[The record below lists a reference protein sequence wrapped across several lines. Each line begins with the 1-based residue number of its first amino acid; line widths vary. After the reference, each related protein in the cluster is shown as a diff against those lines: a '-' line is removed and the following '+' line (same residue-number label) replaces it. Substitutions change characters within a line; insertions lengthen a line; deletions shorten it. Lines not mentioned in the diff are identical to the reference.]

1 MRLSLIAVLAVGCTT
16 DYTSQELPPEIL
28 LSTTTI
34 DFGEVVVGKQAEIG
48 INLENTGRGV
58 LHIET
63 CELDGTTSA
72 DFELVELGADSVGPH
87 ESITLAAIYT
97 PDMVGQ
103 DFGRIRL
110 NTDDPDNF
118 LTEVNLVGF
127 GVEPDIDVDPE
138 TLWFGE
144 VQAPDTKTLT
154 VEVAAEGTGTTWISD
169 ISFEDDLGVFSYT
182 LPSECSDLPYGL
194 DSGFSFEVDVT
205 YSPTETAEH
214 DTFLLIQS
222 NDPREPTAAVRLLG
236 NAEYN
241 PDENYPPEVEITDP
255 NYGNYLVLG
264 ESTLLTGY
272 VYDLEDSPE
281 NLTCA
286 WYANTTFLGN
296 ATPDDD
302 GYVSLVTDQIP
313 QGDVTLLLV
322 AMDTGLDT
330 GSDSVS
336 VTVWDAEEP
345 VRYTLSGGG
354 TVYHYW
360 TADDD
365 VEISVDGVTIFA
377 DNNHT
382 QDNHPPVE
390 FDAEVGSIIHIT
402 AWDINECRKQLDTLY
417 LHFGTGMFLPLNEA
431 ICAASCDSD
440 SCYDGSY
447 SGPWPNTFLDADYE
461 ITIP

>member
-1 MRLSLIAVLAVGCTT
+1 MKLIHIAILGIGCTP
-16 DYTSQELPPEIL
+16 DYTSQELPPEL
-28 LSTTTI
+28 QLSTTTI

-48 INLENTGRGV
+48 ISLENEGRGV
-58 LHIET
+58 LHIEA

-72 DFELVELGADSVGPH
+72 DFELVDLEVDRVEPH
-87 ESITLAAIYT
+87 EAITLAAVYT

-110 NTDDPDNF
+110 VTDDPDGS
-118 LTEVNLVGF
+118 LTEIDLLGF
-127 GVEPDIDVDPE
+127 GVEPDIDIDPE

-154 VEVAAEGTGTTWISD
+154 VEVEAQGTGTTWISD
-169 ISFEDDLGVFSYT
+169 IDFEDDLGVFT
-182 LPSECSDLPYGL
+182 FELPSECSELPYGL
-194 DSGFSFEVDVT
+194 DSGFSFDIDIT
-205 YSPTETAEH
+205 YAPTATAEH
-214 DTFLLIQS
+214 DTYLLIHS
-222 NDPREPTAAVRLLG
+222 NDPREPTATVRLLG

-241 PDENYPPEVEITDP
+241 PDENYPPEVEITNPD
-255 NYGNYLVLG
+255 YGNYLVLG
-264 ESTLLTGY
+264 ESTELSGY

-286 WYANTTFLGN
+286 WYADTSFLGN
-296 ATPDDD
+296 ATPDAD
-302 GYVSLVTDQIP
+302 GHVRLVTDQIP
-313 QGDVTLLLV
+313 QGEVNLLLV
-322 AMDTGLDT
+322 AMDSQLET
-330 GSDSVS
+330 GSDSVA
-336 VTVWDAEEP
+336 VTVWDTEEP

-360 TADDD
+360 AADDD
-365 VEISVDGVTIFA
+365 VEISVDGVPIFA

-440 SCYDGSY
+440 PCYDASY
-447 SGPWPNTFLDADYE
+447 NGPWPNTFLDADYE

>member
-1 MRLSLIAVLAVGCTT
+1 MKPYLLAFLGFACTP
-16 DYTSQELPPEIL
+16 DYTSQELPPEL
-28 LSTTTI
+28 QLSTTTI

-48 INLENTGRGV
+48 ISLENEGRGV
-58 LHIET
+58 LHIEE
-63 CELDGTTSA
+63 CALDGTTSG
-72 DFELVELGADSVGPH
+72 DFELLDLGVDRVDPH
-87 ESITLAAIYT
+87 QAVTLAAVYT

-110 NTDDPDNF
+110 VTDDPDGS
-118 LTEVNLVGF
+118 LTEIDLIGF

-154 VEVAAEGTGTTWISD
+154 VEVAAAGTGTTWISD
-169 ISFEDDLGVFSYT
+169 IAFEDDLGVFSFT
-182 LPSECSDLPYGL
+182 LPSECYDLPYGL
-194 DSGFSFEVDVT
+194 EAGFSFEMEVT
-205 YSPTETAEH
+205 YSPTATAEH
-214 DTFLLIQS
+214 DTFLLIHS

-236 NAEYN
+236 NAEFN

-264 ESTLLTGY
+264 EPTQLAGY
-272 VYDLEDSPE
+272 VYDLEDTPQ

-286 WYANTTFLGN
+286 WYANSSFLGN
-296 ATPDDD
+296 ATPSAD
-302 GYVSLVTDQIP
+302 GYVSLITDQIP
-313 QGDVTLLLV
+313 QGEVNLVLV
-322 AMDTGLDT
+322 AMDSQLET
-330 GSDSVS
+330 GSDSVG

-345 VRYTLSGGG
+345 VRYTISGGA

-365 VEISVDGVTIFA
+365 VEISVDGVPIFA

-390 FDAEVGSIIHIT
+390 FDAQVGSTIHIV
-402 AWDINECRKQLDTLY
+402 AWDINECRKQLDSLY
-417 LHFGTGMFLPLNEA
+417 LHFGTGMFMPLNEP
-431 ICAASCDSD
+431 ICAASCESD
-440 SCYDGSY
+440 SCYDASY
-447 SGPWPNTFLDADYE
+447 NGPWPNTFIDADYE